1 MKNERIQGLSL
12 PLDLLKFMHRVEID
26 KAHGWKAFLTNI
38 DHYAVPEEV
47 DAVCGFCNYHVALT
61 CDSHQIDFNTQTVCM
76 KGACRRCGEASTVLM
91 TGLKPWAEFHG
102 GKKPDEFWILPKPI
116 FREVLVRKNSV
127 SDDDIFEAYEEAIKL
142 FNGGFWRA
150 SVTECG
156 RALEGVTKDKFPTD
170 EDRKTLGKISSN
182 KDKEDPLRA
191 ILFSPILELSSAIRL
206 GRMTGA
212 HFKIKGSANREVA
225 SLVLDM
231 TEYLM
236 RYFYELSE
244 DSKRLEAMIEALGD
258 IKTVEEDSV

>member
-1 MKNERIQGLSL
+1 
-12 PLDLLKFMHRVEID
+12 MHRVGID
-26 KAHGWKAFLTNI
+26 KAHGWKPFPATI
-38 DHYAVPEEV
+38 DGFAVPNEI
-47 DAVCGFCNYHVALT
+47 DAICGFCNFHVALT
-61 CDSHQIDFNTQTVCM
+61 CDTYNPDPNTQTVCM
-76 KGACRRCGEASTVLM
+76 KGACRRCEKVSTVLM
-91 TGLKPWAEFHG
+91 TGLKSWRGFQDG
-102 GKKPDEFWILPKPI
+102 QQPDEFWILPKPI
-116 FREVLVRKNSV
+116 FREVLVRKDSV
-127 SDDDIFEAYEEAIKL
+127 PDDDVFEAYEEAIKL

-170 EDRKTLGKISSN
+170 EDRKKLGKISSN

-212 HFKIKGSANREVA
+212 HFKIKGTANREVA

-244 DSKRLEAMIEALGD
+244 DSKSLEAMIEAMGD
-258 IKTVEEDSV
+258 VKAVEEDSA